1 MTLEAYPAWPGI
13 PGILPDKPA
22 VRRVVYRFISD
33 TNTIIANLLAGTAD
47 GTDTTGIPFAQGLE
61 LEERLQREGRTDIVL
76 KAMPGL
82 TWEHIDM
89 NMDNVHLKD
98 KRVRQALTYAT
109 NREELVQQLFQGKQ
123 PVSHTF
129 LPEKHYGYNKN
140 TKKYAYDPARA
151 RALLAEAGYAPGSDG
166 VLQKGGQRLSFTF
179 ITTAGNRVREAVQ
192 QILQAQWKAVGA
204 EVKIQN
210 QPARSYF
217 GDTLPARQFELAM
230 YALTKAPTI
239 GCEEELTI
247 DHIPGAG
254 QTGGQNYPG
263 YRNAEVDRLCHAV
276 PEELDEAKRVQMLQR
291 VQEIWSEDL
300 PSIPLYLRSDYT
312 AHKAGLRNWLPT
324 GSTVPLSWNATQW
337 KWLR

>member
-1 MTLEAYPAWPGI
+1 
-13 PGILPDKPA
+13 
-22 VRRVVYRFISD
+22 VRRVVYRIISD

-61 LEERLQREGRTDIVL
+61 LEQRLLREGRTDIVV
-76 KAMPGL
+76 KSEPGL
-82 TWEHIDM
+82 TWEHIDT

-98 KRVRQALTYAT
+98 KRVRQALIYAI
-109 NREELVQQLFQGKQ
+109 NREELVQQLFAGKQ

-151 RALLAEAGYAPGSDG
+151 RALLAEAGYARGSDG

-179 ITTAGNRVREAVQ
+179 VTTAGNRVREDVQ
-192 QILQAQWKAVGA
+192 QILQAQWKAVGV

-210 QPARSYF
+210 QPARSLF
-217 GDTLPARQFELAM
+217 GDTMPARQFELAM
-230 YALTKAPTI
+230 YAFVKPPTI

-254 QTGGQNYPG
+254 HSGQNFPG
-263 YRNAEVDRLCHAV
+263 YSNAEVDRLCHAV
-276 PEELDEAKRVQMLQR
+276 SEELDEAKRAQMLRR
-291 VQEIWSEDL
+291 VQEIWAEDL

-312 AHKAGLRNWLPT
+312 AHKIGLQNWKPT
-324 GSTVPLSWNATQW
+324 GSSLPLSWNATQW
-337 KWLR
+337 KWVR